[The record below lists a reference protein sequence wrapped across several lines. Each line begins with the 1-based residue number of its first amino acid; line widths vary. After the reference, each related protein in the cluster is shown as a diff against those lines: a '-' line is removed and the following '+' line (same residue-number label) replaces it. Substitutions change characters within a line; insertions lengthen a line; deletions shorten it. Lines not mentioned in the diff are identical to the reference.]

1 MLLGSAVHLAWILPA
16 NGLCC
21 NNNRFTTPKPH
32 EEAEHH
38 PRAAKRCAGKTL
50 LTLTILF
57 DIYSDRCL
65 WQAVR
70 LAYAPGPTWHDA
82 ESPRACSLTRFGM
95 TQRLRELGQVEVGGE
110 EEMTKNPE
118 SLTWRGRNK
127 SKQHLHLSRQSM
139 TNFLLL
145 RHSSLSYTV
154 VYHPPKRP
162 MSGEA
167 FHWDSLSMLLWVWV
181 IVSIVIISQPTPESR
196 VTADAKPSERTS
208 TFCKSG

>member
-1 MLLGSAVHLAWILPA
+1 MACAVTTTVSPLQSRMKKPNTIHVQQKGALG
-16 NGLCC
+16 
-21 NNNRFTTPKPH
+21 KP
-32 EEAEHH
+32 
-38 PRAAKRCAGKTL
+38 CL
-50 LTLTILF
+50 
-57 DIYSDRCL
+57 L
-65 WQAVR
+65 WQFFLTYILTGAYGKLSDWHMHRVLR
-70 LAYAPGPTWHDA
+70 DTTQRVPELALW
-82 ESPRACSLTRFGM
+82 TRFGM